1 MSARHKLTLW
11 EVVCKLK
18 KTGCLRVAG
27 PRSQSLHPV
36 SVVQTRDRIAQKLLE
51 DPAST
56 LVLGIGLDVT

>member
-11 EVVCKLK
+11 EFVCKLK
-18 KTGCLRVAG
+18 KTGCLEAELNV
-27 PRSQSLHPV
+27 QSLHPV

-56 LVLGIGLDVT
+56 LVRGIDVDVT